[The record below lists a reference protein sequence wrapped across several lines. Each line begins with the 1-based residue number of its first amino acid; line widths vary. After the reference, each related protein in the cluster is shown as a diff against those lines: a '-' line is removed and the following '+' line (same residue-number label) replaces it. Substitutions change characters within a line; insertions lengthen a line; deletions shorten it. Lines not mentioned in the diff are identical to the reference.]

1 MEFDYEIT
9 ERDFLDGQHLAI
21 KNHPKRIIRW
31 MRHYFFV
38 LGIMGLGFSVHVV
51 ITQGFSLRVI
61 WALILPLLFISYPNA
76 EHVATRKS
84 VQKDHGPTWQVPS

>member
-61 WALILPLLFISYPNA
+61 G
-76 EHVATRKS
+76 R
-84 VQKDHGPTWQVPS
+84 